1 MERSGSYKIDIT
13 GSMKQHD
20 VVQLTGSMKQYG
32 VVQLTGS
39 MKQHDVVQLLHL
51 EFSDNLHLAW
61 GRLKGVHKSAV
72 VFSEIGN
79 TT

>member
-1 MERSGSYKIDIT
+1 MLDEHLFCRIEGSGSYKIEI
-13 GSMKQHD
+13 
-20 VVQLTGSMKQYG
+20 TGSMKQYG